1 MMESLREWW
10 NGLAVRERKLLI
22 TGGVVLA
29 LALAWLLIWEPVKQG
44 ISEREQA
51 INNQQEL
58 FRELQAMREEAQE
71 LRARAGDNTGG
82 VVAAGDLLSLA
93 NASAREHGLGGAVQR
108 VQPQGDDRVQVW
120 LEQAAFDELISWLGS
135 LQYEHGVSVYNISL
149 ERQREPGRVNSRVAL
164 QR

>member
-1 MMESLREWW
+1 MMDSLREWW
-10 NGLAVRERKLLI
+10 NSLALRERKLLLV
-22 TGGVVLA
+22 GGVVLT

-58 FRELQAMREEAQE
+58 FRELQGMREEAQA

-82 VVAAGDLLSLA
+82 VAAGDLLSLA

-108 VQPQGDDRVQVW
+108 VQPQGDERVQVW
-120 LEQAAFDELISWLGS
+120 LEQAAFDELVAWLGT